1 MNSLLQKFIVLI
13 IISITFT
20 CFELLMIKLA
30 TIEKEDLEK
39 YKDENGLIP
48 ISGILKRYTEEE
60 YYAKYFSAANL
71 MTYVI
76 NIVLA
81 ILTIKVL
88 FFEKNEEIYS
98 SNVFAI
104 VIVIVFVTLIIFL
117 IYLLNLFMTI
127 KKVGIRSFL
136 NNNKD
141 GNLKCKIVGKYLEF
155 AKRVSDIDDASIGDH
170 VLWTQFVINKII
182 FIIFIL
188 TVFAIRIV
196 IYEKCMI

>member
-76 NIVLA
+76 NILLV
-81 ILTIKVL
+81 IITIKVI
-88 FFEKNEEIYS
+88 FFEKSEAVNRIHIFS
-98 SNVFAI
+98 ILLISIFAI
-104 VIVIVFVTLIIFL
+104 LILTLL
-117 IYLLNLFMTI
+117 YLLKLFIAI
-127 KKVGIRSFL
+127 KKMGIKSFL
-136 NNNKD
+136 NNKNE
-141 GNLKCKIVGKYLEF
+141 KYKYKLAERYLVF
-155 AKRVSDIDDASIGDH
+155 VKKVSDTEDINIGDH
-170 VLWTQFVINKII
+170 VLWTQFFINKII

-188 TVFAIRIV
+188 TIFVIRIV
-196 IYEKCMI
+196 IYEKCRI

>member
-1 MNSLLQKFIVLI
+1 MNSLLQKFIVLT

-76 NIVLA
+76 NILLA
-81 ILTIKVL
+81 IITIKVI
-88 FFEKNEEIYS
+88 FFEKSEAVNRIHIFS
-98 SNVFAI
+98 IILISIFAI
-104 VIVIVFVTLIIFL
+104 LILTL
-117 IYLLNLFMTI
+117 IYLLKLFIAI
-127 KKVGIRSFL
+127 KKMGIKSFL
-136 NNNKD
+136 NNKNE
-141 GNLKCKIVGKYLEF
+141 KYKYKLAERYLVF
-155 AKRVSDIDDASIGDH
+155 VKKVSDTEDINIGDH
-170 VLWTQFVINKII
+170 VLWTQFFINKII

-188 TVFAIRIV
+188 TIFVIRIV
-196 IYEKCMI
+196 IYEKCRI

>member
-1 MNSLLQKFIVLI
+1 MNSLLQKFIVLT

-20 CFELLMIKLA
+20 CFELLMIKFA

-60 YYAKYFSAANL
+60 YYEKYFSAANL

-88 FFEKNEEIYS
+88 FFEKNKDIYN
-98 SNVFAI
+98 SNVF
-104 VIVIVFVTLIIFL
+104 
-117 IYLLNLFMTI
+117 
-127 KKVGIRSFL
+127 
-136 NNNKD
+136 
-141 GNLKCKIVGKYLEF
+141 
-155 AKRVSDIDDASIGDH
+155 
-170 VLWTQFVINKII
+170 Q
-182 FIIFIL
+182 
-188 TVFAIRIV
+188 
-196 IYEKCMI
+196 